1 MAMNLL
7 QTHQNEPEP
16 LFICHPGE
24 VSNVRG
30 QKNSNIQ
37 RLRDLVGLKVI
48 LVQGR
53 ENILRGS
60 LMLKTKTREA
70 SIHRGSFA

>member
-1 MAMNLL
+1 LNFL
-7 QTHQNEPEP
+7 QIHQNEPEP

-37 RLRDLVGLKVI
+37 RLRDLFGLKI
-48 LVQGR
+48 IHVQGR

-60 LMLKTKTREA
+60 LVLKTKTGEA
-70 SIHRGSFA
+70 SIHRGSFS